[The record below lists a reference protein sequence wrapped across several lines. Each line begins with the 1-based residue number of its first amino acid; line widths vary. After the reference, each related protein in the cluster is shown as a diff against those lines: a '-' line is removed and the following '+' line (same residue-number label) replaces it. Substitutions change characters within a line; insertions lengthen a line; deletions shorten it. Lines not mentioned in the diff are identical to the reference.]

1 MVPARRVGRQIEN
14 MRTFSSLEQQNGKRH
29 CNIVPAKAQERGGGQ
44 TIFFWFGFVVCIVVC
59 FGIKSLEKNQYVQYE
74 LYNIIIIAA
83 SSRFAS
89 ITSFVCEYNNLQIN
103 YYASKYTKI
112 LLLSLSRAFEKVTLI
127 FSNFSMGF
135 TFSSLQRNI
144 LLHFAHVIIIVAGRL
159 R

>member
-1 MVPARRVGRQIEN
+1 MSFITYDN
-14 MRTFSSLEQQNGKRH
+14 NYSCKFS
-29 CNIVPAKAQERGGGQ
+29 
-44 TIFFWFGFVVCIVVC
+44 VCIYYVVQTYC
-59 FGIKSLEKNQYVQYE
+59 YYLS
-74 LYNIIIIAA
+74 
-83 SSRFAS
+83 
-89 ITSFVCEYNNLQIN
+89 CEYNNLQIN

-135 TFSSLQRNI
+135 TFSSLQNI